1 MNNKDSINQNYYRLP
16 RLDQITDVG
25 LYLEQTAKFI
35 NRYLIQFNQAEL
47 TTSMISN
54 YVKLKL
60 LPNPHKKQ
68 YSNIHIAILLFISL
82 SKSVLSL
89 DDIRFLLSFYKSDND
104 FITFYDDFCEKLEQ
118 TIHDI
123 FNDGI
128 VNLNTKE
135 EDKLVDS
142 LVLTIAQKIYLDKYI
157 HLKRHS

>member
-35 NRYLIQFNQAEL
+35 NRYLIQFDQAEL

>member
-1 MNNKDSINQNYYRLP
+1 
-16 RLDQITDVG
+16 
-25 LYLEQTAKFI
+25 
-35 NRYLIQFNQAEL
+35 
-47 TTSMISN
+47 MISN

-104 FITFYDDFCEKLEQ
+104 FITFYDNFCEKLEQ

>member
-35 NRYLIQFNQAEL
+35 NRYLIQFDQAEL

-60 LPNPHKKQ
+60 SPNPHKKQ

>member
-35 NRYLIQFNQAEL
+35 NRYLIQFDQAEL

-60 LPNPHKKQ
+60 SPNPHKKQ

-104 FITFYDDFCEKLEQ
+104 FITFYDNFCEKLEQ